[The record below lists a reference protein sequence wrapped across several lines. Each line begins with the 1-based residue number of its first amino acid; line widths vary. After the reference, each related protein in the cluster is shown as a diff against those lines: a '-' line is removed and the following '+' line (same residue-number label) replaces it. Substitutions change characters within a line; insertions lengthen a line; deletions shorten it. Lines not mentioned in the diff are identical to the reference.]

1 MKKNLLLILLIISIV
16 LYIVGI
22 YFYSI
27 TDSFIILLA
36 TSILIAVS
44 VNLYKSYTKKEKEEI
59 KFKVDKVE
67 IKQTNK
73 KFLRLV
79 PGNNVLSISN
89 VKPGTLKIKYR
100 EAKVFT

>member
-1 MKKNLLLILLIISIV
+1 MKKSLLLILLIISIV

-27 TDSFIILLA
+27 TDSFILLLA

-67 IKQTNK
+67 LK
-73 KFLRLV
+73 K
-79 PGNNVLSISN
+79 
-89 VKPGTLKIKYR
+89 KK
-100 EAKVFT
+100 

>member
-27 TDSFIILLA
+27 TDSFIILLV

-44 VNLYKSYTKKEKEEI
+44 VNLYKSYTKKNKEEI
-59 KFKVDKVE
+59 EFKVDKVE

-73 KFLRLV
+73 K
-79 PGNNVLSISN
+79 
-89 VKPGTLKIKYR
+89 
-100 EAKVFT
+100 

>member
-1 MKKNLLLILLIISIV
+1 MKKSLLLILLIISIV

-27 TDSFIILLA
+27 TDSFILLLV

-67 IKQTNK
+67 LK
-73 KFLRLV
+73 K
-79 PGNNVLSISN
+79 
-89 VKPGTLKIKYR
+89 KK
-100 EAKVFT
+100 

>member
-1 MKKNLLLILLIISIV
+1 MKKNLLLILLFISIV

-27 TDSFIILLA
+27 TDSFIILLV

-44 VNLYKSYTKKEKEEI
+44 VNLYKSYTKKNKEEI
-59 KFKVDKVE
+59 EFKVDKVE

-73 KFLRLV
+73 K
-79 PGNNVLSISN
+79 
-89 VKPGTLKIKYR
+89 
-100 EAKVFT
+100 

>member
-1 MKKNLLLILLIISIV
+1 MKYIISFGVSIV

-27 TDSFIILLA
+27 TDSFIILLV

-44 VNLYKSYTKKEKEEI
+44 VNLYKSYTKKNKEEI
-59 KFKVDKVE
+59 EFKVDKVE

-73 KFLRLV
+73 K
-79 PGNNVLSISN
+79 
-89 VKPGTLKIKYR
+89 
-100 EAKVFT
+100 

>member
-27 TDSFIILLA
+27 TDSFILLLV

-44 VNLYKSYTKKEKEEI
+44 VNLYKSYTKKNKEEI
-59 KFKVDKVE
+59 EFKVDKVE

-73 KFLRLV
+73 K
-79 PGNNVLSISN
+79 
-89 VKPGTLKIKYR
+89 
-100 EAKVFT
+100 

>member
-27 TDSFIILLA
+27 TDSFILLLI

-44 VNLYKSYTKKEKEEI
+44 VNLYKSYTKKNKEEI
-59 KFKVDKVE
+59 EFKVDKVE

-73 KFLRLV
+73 K
-79 PGNNVLSISN
+79 
-89 VKPGTLKIKYR
+89 
-100 EAKVFT
+100 

>member
-44 VNLYKSYTKKEKEEI
+44 VNLYNSYTKKEKEEI

-73 KFLRLV
+73 K
-79 PGNNVLSISN
+79 
-89 VKPGTLKIKYR
+89 
-100 EAKVFT
+100 

>member
-44 VNLYKSYTKKEKEEI
+44 VNLYKSYTKKNKEEI
-59 KFKVDKVE
+59 EFKVDKVE

-73 KFLRLV
+73 K
-79 PGNNVLSISN
+79 
-89 VKPGTLKIKYR
+89 
-100 EAKVFT
+100 

>member
-27 TDSFIILLA
+27 TDSFIILLV

-44 VNLYKSYTKKEKEEI
+44 VNLYKSYTKKKKEEI
-59 KFKVDKVE
+59 EFKVDKVE

-73 KFLRLV
+73 K
-79 PGNNVLSISN
+79 
-89 VKPGTLKIKYR
+89 
-100 EAKVFT
+100 

>member
-1 MKKNLLLILLIISIV
+1 MKKNLLLILLIISII

-27 TDSFIILLA
+27 TDSFIILLV

-44 VNLYKSYTKKEKEEI
+44 VNLYKSYTKKNKEEI
-59 KFKVDKVE
+59 EFKVDKVE

-73 KFLRLV
+73 K
-79 PGNNVLSISN
+79 
-89 VKPGTLKIKYR
+89 
-100 EAKVFT
+100 

>member
-1 MKKNLLLILLIISIV
+1 MKKSLLLILLIISIV

-27 TDSFIILLA
+27 TDSFILLLA
-36 TSILIAVS
+36 TSILIAIP

-67 IKQTNK
+67 LK
-73 KFLRLV
+73 K
-79 PGNNVLSISN
+79 
-89 VKPGTLKIKYR
+89 KK
-100 EAKVFT
+100 

>member
-44 VNLYKSYTKKEKEEI
+44 VNLYKSYAKKNKEEI
-59 KFKVDKVE
+59 EFKVDKVE

-73 KFLRLV
+73 K
-79 PGNNVLSISN
+79 
-89 VKPGTLKIKYR
+89 
-100 EAKVFT
+100 